1 MKTRNLNFYSDPSH
15 GWLEVKRSDL
25 IALKI
30 EDQIS
35 GFSYEKGSKVYL
47 EEDCDMTRYME
58 AAAAAGWEIKTAKF
72 HKLARIIDDE
82 LFIRLFNR
90 YESTAAAR
98 QSIAAFYD
106 NNPNLT
112 LADLSRFTGKSVP
125 ALKQFLLEKK

>member
-1 MKTRNLNFYSDPSH
+1 MKTRNLNFHNDPSH

-25 IALKI
+25 IALGI

-35 GFSYEKGSKVYL
+35 RFSYEKGAKVYL
-47 EEDCDMTRYME
+47 EEDNDMSRYMD
-58 AAAAAGWEIKTAKF
+58 AANAAGWKVDIYDHISTNS
-72 HKLARIIDDE
+72 DS
-82 LFIRLFNR
+82 FIRLLNR

-125 ALKQFLLEKK
+125 ALKQFLLEKN

>member
-1 MKTRNLNFYSDPSH
+1 MKTLDLNFYSDPSH

-25 IALKI
+25 IALGI
-30 EDQIS
+30 EDDIS
-35 GFSYEKGSKVYL
+35 GFSYQKGAKVYL
-47 EEDCDMTRYME
+47 EEDNDMSRFMD
-58 AAAAAGWEIKTAKF
+58 AATAAGWTIKTADF
-72 HKLARIIDDE
+72 YNDAD

-125 ALKQFLLEKK
+125 ALKQFLLERK

>member
-1 MKTRNLNFYSDPSH
+1 MKTLDLNFYSDPSH

-25 IALKI
+25 IALGI
-30 EDQIS
+30 EDDIS
-35 GFSYEKGSKVYL
+35 GFSYQKGAKVYL
-47 EEDCDMTRYME
+47 EEDNDMSRFMD
-58 AAAAAGWEIKTAKF
+58 AATAAGWTIKTADF
-72 HKLARIIDDE
+72 YNDAD

-106 NNPNLT
+106 KNPNLT

-125 ALKQFLLEKK
+125 ALKQFLLERK

>member
-1 MKTRNLNFYSDPSH
+1 MKTLNLNFYSDPSH

-25 IALKI
+25 IKLGI
-30 EDQIS
+30 EDEIS
-35 GFSYEKGSKVYL
+35 GYSYQKGANVYL
-47 EEDCDMTRYME
+47 EEDCDMSRFVD
-58 AAAAAGWEIKTAKF
+58 AATAAGWAIKYAEF
-72 HKLARIIDDE
+72 HNDDE

-125 ALKQFLLEKK
+125 ALKQFLLERK

>member
-1 MKTRNLNFYSDPSH
+1 MKTRTLTLHNDPSH

-47 EEDCDMTRYME
+47 EEDNDMTRYME
-58 AAAAAGWEIKTAKF
+58 AAAAAGWHVDINESVSTNS
-72 HKLARIIDDE
+72 DS
-82 LFIRLFNR
+82 FIRLLNA
-90 YESTAAAR
+90 YQSTAAAR
-98 QSIAAFYD
+98 QFIAEFYD

-112 LADLSRFTGKSVP
+112 LADLSRFTGKTVP
-125 ALKQFLLEKK
+125 ALKQFLMERK